1 MKLHTVFVTRNRLEL
16 TKRAIGTYLETLT
29 VPATFVIVDNASTDD
44 TPEWASFKLA
54 DHSEFL
60 DTILLAENRYPGYAC
75 NLGWTLAPDDAT
87 HLHRADNDFYFLPG
101 WCEEAQARFDENPR
115 LGQLGLIPWVE
126 EPVSNNVG
134 GNNIIRRE
142 LWDAGLRYDE
152 RPWPEYPP
160 GWTEDSYFSPQVI
173 RMGWEFGRVSRHIIQ
188 DMSQPH
194 WEDDYYRES
203 YQSRNIGHRLRYAE

>member
-16 TKRAIGTYLETLT
+16 TKRAIGTYLETVSAPYT
-29 VPATFVIVDNASTDD
+29 YIVIDNASQDG
-44 TPEWASFKLA
+44 TPAWLERNGHPNHRFG
-54 DHSEFL
+54 
-60 DTILLAENRYPGYAC
+60 ENLYPGAAC
-75 NLGWTLAPDDAT
+75 NFGWALAPDDAT

-101 WCEEAQARFDENPR
+101 WCEEAQARFQENPR

-194 WEDDYYRES
+194 WEVDYYRQS
-203 YQSRNIGHRLRYAE
+203 YQDRNIGHRLRYAE